1 MKNLIVGTA
10 QFNSLYGINN
20 NKKKLTINEFQE
32 LCIFMKKIGLRAFD
46 SAESYNKS
54 HINIKKF
61 YGSDAQIISKI
72 LFDPNIKKKNQEIYV
87 DKKIFKILKEI
98 KEKSIYGILIH
109 NPNIY
114 KSKNFLV
121 FYNQLLKL
129 KKKNIIKKIGFS
141 IYKIKDVEYV
151 IKNFKFNILQFP
163 INLFDQRL
171 LKKKIIE
178 KLKKNKIELHIRS
191 IFLQGLLLTPTDKLK
206 KYFLK
211 WKKHFL
217 FLDKFLFK
225 NKISRIQAIIVFL
238 KNINFYKKI
247 VIGIDNRIQLYEFIN
262 MYKKIRTIKK
272 VNFKKLSINDEKL
285 ILPYLW
291 KNI

>member
-72 LFDPNIKKKNQEIYV
+72 LFDPNIKKKNQETYV

-114 KSKNFLV
+114 KSKNFLAEI
-121 FYNQLLKL
+121 
-129 KKKNIIKKIGFS
+129 NIWQK
-141 IYKIKDVEYV
+141 
-151 IKNFKFNILQFP
+151 Q
-163 INLFDQRL
+163 
-171 LKKKIIE
+171 
-178 KLKKNKIELHIRS
+178 
-191 IFLQGLLLTPTDKLK
+191 
-206 KYFLK
+206 
-211 WKKHFL
+211 
-217 FLDKFLFK
+217 
-225 NKISRIQAIIVFL
+225 
-238 KNINFYKKI
+238 
-247 VIGIDNRIQLYEFIN
+247 
-262 MYKKIRTIKK
+262 
-272 VNFKKLSINDEKL
+272 
-285 ILPYLW
+285 
-291 KNI
+291 